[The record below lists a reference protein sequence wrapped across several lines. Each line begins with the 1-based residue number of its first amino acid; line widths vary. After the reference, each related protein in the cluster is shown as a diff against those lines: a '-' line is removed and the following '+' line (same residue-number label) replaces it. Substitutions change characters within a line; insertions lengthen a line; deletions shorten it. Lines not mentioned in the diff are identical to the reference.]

1 VLAETCPQYL
11 FLSDDAYDAPGFEGA
26 KYVMSPPLRAGRTR
40 DRLWRGLAAGTID
53 TLATDHCP
61 FTLADKARGS
71 DDFSLIPNGAPGIEH
86 RLALLFDGGV
96 SAGRL
101 SLERFVE
108 VTATAPAHI
117 FGLAPRKGAV
127 AEGAD
132 ADLVVFDPD
141 GTTTISASTHHMRVD
156 YNPYEGRHLAGAIDL
171 VMARGEIIVD
181 HGRFVG
187 SPGRGRFLKRAAAR

>member
-1 VLAETCPQYL
+1 V
-11 FLSDDAYDAPGFEGA
+11 
-26 KYVMSPPLRAGRTR
+26 
-40 DRLWRGLAAGTID
+40 AAGTLD
-53 TLATDHCP
+53 TVATDHCP
-61 FTLADKARGS
+61 FVLTDKARGL
-71 DDFSLIPNGAPGIEH
+71 DDFSRIPNGAPGIEH
-86 RLALLFDGGV
+86 RLLLLFDGGV

-108 VTATAPAHI
+108 VTAAAPARI
-117 FGLAPRKGAV
+117 FGLAPAKGTV

-156 YNPYEGRHLAGAIDL
+156 YNPYEGRCLAGAIDL
-171 VMARGEIIVD
+171 VMARGEIVVD

-187 SPGRGRFLKRAAAR
+187 TRGRGRYLKRIVTRSS